1 MGSAQYGTKQHNPC
15 KDAEVS
21 EFLFAFCPQSLN
33 QDFPEDKGDED

>member
-1 MGSAQYGTKQHNPC
+1 MGSAQYGAKQHNPC

-21 EFLFAFCPQSLN
+21 EFLFGFCPQSLN